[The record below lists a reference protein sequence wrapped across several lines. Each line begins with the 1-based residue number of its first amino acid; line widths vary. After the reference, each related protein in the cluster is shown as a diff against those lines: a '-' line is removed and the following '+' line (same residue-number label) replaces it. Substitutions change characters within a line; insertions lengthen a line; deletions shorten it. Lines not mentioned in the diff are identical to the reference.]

1 MFNVSDNL
9 GEVLIK
15 VDAIDLIH
23 LNSERVKTLGYF
35 TARDISISNKNT
47 VTSIL
52 VYANDPKKL
61 IFFNDFE
68 KKIKKKMDMKEDIVG
83 VIVCC
88 NFSSTGDVVVFT
100 KAKGFEVTP
109 ELENSTESHSTVR
122 LSVCVVRYNQ
132 VKGTLRKT
140 DQHALLPNK
149 YIGVFSNYKFPVSVD
164 KLSLIALDERISGN
178 FEGSTGED
186 ILKAIS
192 NVKLKPLGIVCTN
205 PHMGM
210 IDDSH
215 PNVTADF
222 SGHGQNVFDHSR
234 FDTSDKEIYQM
245 FELEGSKG
253 NAIILT
259 WNRLSFRRARV
270 PRHSS
275 GINQFIVSDNFAH
288 SYFKAY
294 VTDHSILKLKANKKS
309 FNVLL
314 KSKTDNSTKLVF
326 SSPYQTNFAWLR
338 ERISNPSVQIVS
350 DGVTDFYRNDFRLY
364 TVIDK
369 KHINVYEDF
378 DAFMRVMSNPD
389 NLSRSMTRGAVL
401 DKESLSEKFDS
412 QYRKEGTDTK
422 HLYNN
427 MDFKWCLSSLFDS
440 SASPIAGSFEALP
453 SVSLPEPVKVIELV
467 QNSLDIEFIEV
478 LSSYAR
484 RGDDILAVVASEKQ
498 TYDAMRNQHTLY
510 HLTILRGND
519 TLFRKSFFEP
529 VRKVQLDYIDAV
541 HNSQPSS
548 SEERRR
554 CICVRITLG
563 SGMVLHEVL
572 MNSVSTPNFL
582 RQRNMA
588 VERARNES
596 GRAGR
601 SGRILSF

>member
-1 MFNVSDNL
+1 MFNVTDNL
-9 GEVLIK
+9 GEALIK
-15 VDAIDLIH
+15 VDAMDLTN

-35 TARDISISNKNT
+35 TAKDASISNKNT

-88 NFSSTGDVVVFT
+88 NFASTGDVVVFT
-100 KAKGFEVTP
+100 KSKGFDVTP
-109 ELENSTESHSTVR
+109 ELENSNEAISTVR

-132 VKGTLRKT
+132 IKGTLRKT
-140 DQHALLPNK
+140 DQSALLPNK
-149 YIGVFSNYKFPVSVD
+149 YLGTYANYKFPFSVD
-164 KLSLIALDERISGN
+164 KLSLIALDERIN
-178 FEGSTGED
+178 GSFIDKTGED

-192 NVKLKPLGIVCTN
+192 NVKIKLLGLVCTN

-210 IDDSH
+210 LDDNH

-222 SGHGQNVFDHSR
+222 ASPGQHDFDHSR

-245 FELEGSKG
+245 FEMEGSKG
-253 NAIILT
+253 NAIILM

-275 GINQFIVSDNFAH
+275 GIAQFIVSDSFAH
-288 SYFKAY
+288 AYFKAY
-294 VTDHSILKLKANKKS
+294 VTDHSILKLKANKRS

-326 SSPYQTNFAWLR
+326 SSPYQTNFAWMR

-389 NLSRSMTRGAVL
+389 NISRSMTRGAVL

-412 QYRKEGTDTK
+412 QYRKQNDAK
-422 HLYNN
+422 HIYGN
-427 MDFKWCLSSLFDS
+427 MDFRWCLSSLFDS
-440 SASPIAGSFEALP
+440 NASPIAGSFEALP

-467 QNSLDIEFIEV
+467 QNNLDIEFIEV

-484 RGDDILAVVASEKQ
+484 RGEDILAVVASEKQ
-498 TYDAMRNQHTLY
+498 TYSLLNNQHTLY

-529 VRKVQLDYIDAV
+529 VHKVQLDYVDAV

-548 SEERRR
+548 NEERRR
-554 CICVRITLG
+554 CICVRITWG

-572 MNSVSTPNFL
+572 LNSVSTPNFL
-582 RQRNMA
+582 RQRNVS
-588 VERARNES
+588 VERARNE
-596 GRAGR
+596 AGR
-601 SGRILSF
+601 SGRSGRVLSL